1 MVIVVFARQEF
12 AFLQPPREYSVSP
25 HQQPAWRGEGGRK
38 ELSAV
43 EISVGGYSIVL
54 PWATTCGYQVARVV
68 ELANTGLISENERV
82 EAIAV

>member
-1 MVIVVFARQEF
+1 MNIQF
-12 AFLQPPREYSVSP
+12 PPTTSLP
-25 HQQPAWRGEGGRK
+25 GEERGGRK

>member
-1 MVIVVFARQEF
+1 M
-12 AFLQPPREYSVSP
+12 
-25 HQQPAWRGEGGRK
+25 
-38 ELSAV
+38 
-43 EISVGGYSIVL
+43 L